1 MQQTR
6 RITEGA
12 VLSGIFIVMLLLA
25 VFVPFLSTI
34 LLWFLPLPFIVFTA
48 RYGWKPGVVM
58 AAVSM
63 LLSVFL
69 TALTG
74 LPFAMLS
81 ALGGVTMGELMR
93 RRKEALIT
101 AAAASVA
108 YICGLTVIY
117 AGTVLLF
124 DIDPLSVLQ
133 DIMRQSAEQAQSMLS
148 SLGQETSGELEQYG
162 EMIDRFGQ
170 MGPLLIVFT
179 GVLYAFLT
187 QFIAHKVMRRMNME
201 VEAFPPF
208 RNWNVP
214 RSLLWYYLLTFIVYL
229 VGAEDGSA
237 VQTVMWNLFP
247 LLETAMALQGF
258 TVIFHYCYSKSIP
271 KAFPILLMIFG
282 LILPFILLL
291 ARILGIMDLG
301 FQLKKRLESDTK

>member
-6 RITEGA
+6 RVTEGA
-12 VLSGIFIVMLLLA
+12 VLSGVFIVMLLLA
-25 VFVPFLSTI
+25 VFVPFLSMI
-34 LLWFLPLPFIVFTA
+34 LLWFLPLPFILFTA
-48 RYGWKPGVVM
+48 RYGWKPGIVM
-58 AAVSM
+58 AVVSM

-74 LPFAMLS
+74 LPFAVLS
-81 ALGGVTMGELMR
+81 AVGGIAMGEMMS
-93 RRKEALIT
+93 RRKEALLT

-108 YICGLTVIY
+108 YIGGLTALY
-117 AGTVLLF
+117 AGSVLLLQV
-124 DIDPLSVLQ
+124 DPISVLQ

-148 SLGQETSGELEQYG
+148 SLGQESSVELEQYG
-162 EMIDRFGQ
+162 DMIDRFGR

-187 QFIAHKVMRRMNME
+187 QFIAHAVMRRMNME

-208 RNWNVP
+208 RNWNIP
-214 RSLLWYYLLTFIVYL
+214 RSLLWYYLLTFIVYW
-229 VGAEDGSA
+229 VGVEEGTA
-237 VQTVMWNLFP
+237 VQTVVWNLFP

-258 TVIFHYCYSKSIP
+258 TVIFYYCYSKSIP
-271 KAFPILLMIFG
+271 KALPILLLVFG

-291 ARILGIMDLG
+291 ARMLGIIDLG